1 MNQQPLN
8 LRCRMSLMRKT
19 TGYEEDY
26 RRGQSSLFLWL
37 MGIPGQNGT
46 AEIAAGAD
54 LSLWSLG
61 SWPWA

>member
-1 MNQQPLN
+1 MQNESN
-8 LRCRMSLMRKT
+8 
-19 TGYEEDY
+19 EEDY

-54 LSLWSLG
+54 LGLGPLG

>member
-19 TGYEEDY
+19 TGDEEDY

-37 MGIPGQNGT
+37 MGIPEQNGT
-46 AEIAAGAD
+46 AEIAVGVD
-54 LSLWSLG
+54 LGLG
-61 SWPWA
+61 PLGPRP